1 MQALKIVCNLADVV
15 GDVEALDL
23 GGYGAAP
30 RGRGAGVREV
40 AMATAVR
47 VGPEDERRGGGSAGE
62 RRIRHEP
69 LRSARE
75 GAESGARGGGGG

>member
-23 GGYGAAP
+23 GGDGAAP
-30 RGRGAGVREV
+30 RGGRGAGVREE

-47 VGPEDERRGGGSAGE
+47 VGPEDERRGGSSADE
-62 RRIRHEP
+62 RRTRREP
-69 LRSARE
+69 LPSARE
-75 GAESGARGGGGG
+75 GAESGARGGG